1 MTWRQ
6 WCRLL
11 YEVAIFD
18 LRVLWISGLV
28 PILIVS
34 IAGALQWPGNLSQ
47 RLAWGGGLLQILGIV
62 QVAWGLHGVRVDLGQ
77 PSFRTLS
84 RQWMV
89 KLGGLL
95 GRRRSVTVVVS
106 GVGSVAA
113 AGSAS
118 ARGLVV
124 DRSSLESRVAALES
138 QVAWLEG
145 DLRSGMTEVHRRLE
159 SVSSDLHVTSAKL
172 GAEAADIRKLIDRLF
187 IGGLDLEAAG
197 LAWILCGQ
205 VLSTWPDVVASFV
218 PRMS

>member
-1 MTWRQ
+1 MAPVTWRQ

-18 LRVLWISGLV
+18 LRVLWIS
-28 PILIVS
+28 
-34 IAGALQWPGNLSQ
+34 
-47 RLAWGGGLLQILGIV
+47 
-62 QVAWGLHGVRVDLGQ
+62 
-77 PSFRTLS
+77 
-84 RQWMV
+84 
-89 KLGGLL
+89 
-95 GRRRSVTVVVS
+95 
-106 GVGSVAA
+106 
-113 AGSAS
+113 
-118 ARGLVV
+118 
-124 DRSSLESRVAALES
+124 
-138 QVAWLEG
+138 EG